1 MTIPAHTLH
10 QAAKHLIEAF
20 GGPEMTYKIAGGS
33 RWWQVRAGG
42 LEGEWIA
49 MKKDY
54 EPALKEERERQK
66 ARRKSMKARM
76 GDGKKA
82 GGGIGSGLGEEHQA
96 GQGKERTEREEEE
109 EDDGCE
115 SRDCLWRLIGPLS
128 LAEMKEPC

>member
-1 MTIPAHTLH
+1 
-10 QAAKHLIEAF
+10 
-20 GGPEMTYKIAGGS
+20 MTYKIAGGS

-66 ARRKSMKARM
+66 ARRKSMKAKM
-76 GDGKKA
+76 GGEKKA
-82 GGGIGSGLGEEHQA
+82 GAGIGGEEGKEYQA
-96 GQGKERTEREEEE
+96 GQGKERAEPEDEE

-115 SRDCLWRLIGPLS
+115 LRDYLLRLISFIS
-128 LAEMKEPC
+128 LDEMRDLC